1 MFRLC
6 YLGFIG
12 NTFFIITDG
21 QKIAKKLCTQI
32 SKETKRV
39 KILLEEYHSCH
50 FLLQMPSEISL
61 SDALNPSFVRTLLAS
76 FSDVPTTVTADKLE
90 AIQAYLMASRSREEV
105 SMLREDV
112 VNIVSYYDKK
122 KEVLRC
128 AAFSLVSNSDPYSR
142 GSLSLLRKCE
152 QNFDRLLTKA
162 SLTLEK
168 MSFKDGTELELDE
181 VEDDSCDSDSSCDS
195 D

>member
-1 MFRLC
+1 
-6 YLGFIG
+6 
-12 NTFFIITDG
+12 
-21 QKIAKKLCTQI
+21 
-32 SKETKRV
+32 
-39 KILLEEYHSCH
+39 
-50 FLLQMPSEISL
+50 MPSEISL